1 MKYATLC
8 SISEACRPGGG
19 GEQLRALEMAIDQA
33 SIDDPDLICLPEAL
47 NLRGHPIE
55 RVSRIAETVE
65 GPFCKRISEKARE
78 YSTYILC
85 PIIRREGAAIYNSAV
100 FYSPSGDIEGIYDK
114 NHPTIG
120 ELESGIAPGRSGSV
134 FHTDLGRIGVAIC
147 FDINFPDIRQYYAE
161 REVQVVLFPSMFP
174 GGKLLEAWSI
184 EIGCYLVSA
193 TTGCRGAILDPLG
206 RVLCESSEYSSI
218 LSKRVSMDFKVLH
231 LDYNHK
237 KFDRLKKTCRSKVA
251 IDVSRP
257 EAIAVLSSESEDVTV
272 DQLMRDFSL
281 ESRYRYLV
289 RSMGVALR
297 MQSRA

>member
-1 MKYATLC
+1 LKYATLC
-8 SISEACRPGGG
+8 SISEACQPGG
-19 GEQLRALEMAIDQA
+19 EEARLRALERAIDEA
-33 SIDDPDLICLPEAL
+33 SMNDPDIICLPEAL
-47 NLRGHPIE
+47 NMRGHPIE

-65 GPFCKRISEKARE
+65 GPFCKKISEKARE

-85 PIIRREGAAIYNSAV
+85 PIIRRDGPVIHNSAV
-100 FYSPSGDIEGIYDK
+100 FYGPSGDIEGIYDK

-120 ELESGIAPGRSGSV
+120 ELESGIAPGRSGTV
-134 FHTDLGRIGVAIC
+134 FETEFGKIGVAIC

-161 REVQVVLFPSMFP
+161 GEVQVVLFPSMFP

-218 LSKRVSMDFKVLH
+218 LSKRVNMDFKVLH
-231 LDYNHK
+231 LDYNHE
-237 KFDRLKKTCRSKVA
+237 KFGRLKKAYRSKVA